1 MARTKQVRNGSD
13 QPEEKESASMSDLVV
28 LSSAAG
34 ADHGDPQ
41 AKVGAATLEVDN
53 LNQELQSTSSLIRVV
68 VAATGAPRDPKGP
81 TKL

>member
-41 AKVGAATLEVDN
+41 AKVGAAALEVDN
-53 LNQELQSTSSLIRVV
+53 LN
-68 VAATGAPRDPKGP
+68 
-81 TKL
+81 